1 MRDDRT
7 EWRKSIGPL
16 GAPPLQIFLRAALPI
31 AFAHIVAASDA
42 KNGVAGFIGR
52 SAAYTLSD
60 HQRQFAFVVDV
71 LRRRRNHDILF
82 RVLQRGNWLIEYL
95 RMRRG
100 LAVTEVAL
108 VIQPHGENLRRLARM
123 EQLHV
128 CEPVLRAGFL
138 AVAE

>member
-42 KNGVAGFIGR
+42 KNGVAGFVGR
-52 SAAYTLSD
+52 RAAYTLPD

-71 LRRRRNHDILF
+71 LRRWRIHDILF
-82 RVLQRGNWLIEYL
+82 RFLHRGEWLIEYFRL
-95 RMRRG
+95 HWG
-100 LAVTEVAL
+100 LAAT
-108 VIQPHGENLRRLARM
+108 
-123 EQLHV
+123 HV
-128 CEPVLRAGFL
+128 GVEI
-138 AVAE
+138 